1 MSEPGRL
8 DTRRRRS
15 SSLRLAIDVGG
26 TFTDVCVFDQA
37 AGSLG
42 TAKVPTNAA
51 DPLASVIGALDSID
65 VDFSRVQLVTHST
78 TITTNALVTR
88 DFPKAALITTEGFR
102 DVIEIRDGT
111 QDDPWD
117 TSRDVAGPY
126 IRRRDRYEV
135 RERVDHA
142 GRVLLPLDTDGL
154 RELARRLVD
163 RGIRTVA
170 VCFINSYANS
180 QHEQRARE
188 ILHQVDPTLSV
199 SLSSDILPEINEYER
214 FSTTVAN
221 ALLAWLVHDYVGR
234 LDDYLTQAGY
244 AGDLLLL
251 HSGGGSMTA
260 ALARRYPLR
269 LAASS
274 IAGGAIAA
282 RHTALQCGYPD
293 AIALDMGGTSCD
305 ITLVQ
310 NGQVR
315 LTKQWWVE
323 YGHPICF
330 PGVELATI
338 GAGGGTIARVDETGS
353 LRCGPAS
360 AGSNPGPASYGR
372 GGVQPTNTDANLLLG
387 RLSTSLASGAIT
399 LDQAAADAAIRG
411 KVASPLR
418 LDTAQA
424 AHAMLAISD
433 AAMANAVRLLRQS
446 RKALSASAP
455 LIAFGGAGPM
465 HGAAVARELQIRTV
479 IIPPLPGIT
488 SALGC
493 LLADIKHDF
502 SAMVEGH
509 ASEVDPVAIEERF
522 LQMEREATERMRAES
537 VAASEVRLE
546 RSVSLRYAGQ
556 WRSLTL
562 QMGRG
567 RDALTRAIEDFQVEY
582 QSRYVYRAD
591 DVPVEIYQ
599 IGLTAL
605 GRLAPVTL
613 PEREPTRTRP
623 SATSER
629 LVIFDDPNQPQQT
642 PVYERRRLGAGATL
656 RGPAI
661 IEQPDATTVLPP
673 GCDAEIDRW
682 LNIVITWR
690 DDA

>member
-1 MSEPGRL
+1 MSDRPRL
-8 DTRRRRS
+8 DARRRR

-37 AGSLG
+37 SGSLG
-42 TAKVPTNAA
+42 TAKVPTNTA
-51 DPLASVIGALDSID
+51 DPLASVIAALDAVGID
-65 VDFSRVQLVTHST
+65 LANVQLVTHST

-88 DFPKAALITTEGFR
+88 QFPTAALITTEGFR

-111 QDDPWD
+111 QEDPWD
-117 TSRDVAGPY
+117 TSRDVAKPY
-126 IRRRDRYEV
+126 IRRRDRHEV
-135 RERVDHA
+135 RERIDHA

-154 RELARRLVD
+154 RGLAGRLVD
-163 RGIRTVA
+163 RGVRTVA
-170 VCFINSYANS
+170 VCFINAYANP

-188 ILHQVDPTLSV
+188 ILLQVDPGLSV

-221 ALLAWLVHDYVGR
+221 ALLASLVHEYVGR
-234 LDDYLTQAGY
+234 LDEYLASCGY
-244 AGDLLLL
+244 DGDLLLL

-260 ALARRYPLR
+260 ALARRFPLR

-310 NGQVR
+310 SGQVR

-338 GAGGGTIARVDETGS
+338 GAGGGTIARVDQTGA
-353 LRCGPAS
+353 LRCGPQS

-372 GGVQPTNTDANLLLG
+372 GGTDPTNTDANLLLG
-387 RLSTSLASGAIT
+387 RLSTSLAAGAIT
-399 LDQAAADAAIRG
+399 LDEAAADRAIGEHIAA
-411 KVASPLR
+411 PLG
-418 LDTAQA
+418 LAAQQA

-446 RKALSASAP
+446 RKALSQSAP

-465 HGAAVARELQIRTV
+465 HGAAVARELGISTV

-502 SAMVEGH
+502 SAMVDGRADEI
-509 ASEVDPVAIEERF
+509 DPVAIEDRF
-522 LQMEREATERMRAES
+522 LQMEREAGERMKAES
-537 VAASEVRLE
+537 VAASDVRLE
-546 RSVSLRYAGQ
+546 RSVSMRYAGQ

-562 QMGRG
+562 PMGRG
-567 RDALTRAIEDFQVEY
+567 RDALARAIEEFQAEY
-582 QSRYVYRAD
+582 QSRYAYRAD
-591 DVPVEIYQ
+591 DVPVELYQ
-599 IGLTAL
+599 LGLSAL
-605 GRLAPVTL
+605 GQLAPVTL
-613 PEREPTRTRP
+613 PEREPTRSRP
-623 SATSER
+623 APIAER
-629 LVIFDDPNQPQQT
+629 RVIFDDPLDPQPT
-642 PVYERRRLGAGATL
+642 PVFQRRKLAAGATL

-690 DDA
+690 DHG

>member
-1 MSEPGRL
+1 MSDRGRVEA
-8 DTRRRRS
+8 RRRRL
-15 SSLRLAIDVGG
+15 SLRLAIDVGG
-26 TFTDVCVFDQA
+26 TFTDVCVFDEST
-37 AGSLG
+37 GSLG
-42 TAKVPTNAA
+42 TAKVPTNVA
-51 DPLASVIGALDSID
+51 DPLASVISALDAID
-65 VDFSRVQLVTHST
+65 VDLTSVQLITHST

-88 DFPKAALITTEGFR
+88 EFPKAALITTEGFR

-117 TSRDVAGPY
+117 TSRDVAKPY
-126 IRRRDRYEV
+126 IRRRDRHEV

-142 GRVLLPLDTDGL
+142 GRVLLPLDTAGL
-154 RELARRLVD
+154 HELGLRLVD
-163 RGIRTVA
+163 RGVRTIA
-170 VCFINSYANS
+170 VCFINSYANP
-180 QHEQRARE
+180 QHEQQARE
-188 ILHQVDPTLSV
+188 ILLRIVPTLSV

-221 ALLAWLVHDYVGR
+221 ALLASLVHDYVGR
-234 LDDYLTQAGY
+234 LDEYLVASGY
-244 AGDLLLL
+244 SGDLLLL

-260 ALARRYPLR
+260 SLARRYPLR

-338 GAGGGTIARVDETGS
+338 GAGGGTIARVDETGA
-353 LRCGPAS
+353 LRCGPQS
-360 AGSNPGPASYGR
+360 AGSSPGPASYGR
-372 GGVQPTNTDANLLLG
+372 GGSQPTNTDANLLLG
-387 RLSTSLASGAIT
+387 RLSTSLAAGAIT
-399 LDQAAADAAIRG
+399 LDETAARDAIRDH
-411 KVASPLR
+411 VADPLGLGESR
-418 LDTAQA
+418 A
-424 AHAMLAISD
+424 AHAILAVSD

-446 RKALSASAP
+446 RKALSGSAP

-465 HGAAVARELQIRTV
+465 HGAAVARELGIRTV
-479 IIPPLPGIT
+479 IVPPLPGIT

-502 SAMVEGH
+502 SAMVEGR
-509 ASEVDPVAIEERF
+509 ADEIDPVAIEDRY

-537 VAASEVRLE
+537 VVDADVRLE
-546 RSVSLRYAGQ
+546 RSVSMRYAGQ

-562 QMGRG
+562 PMGRG
-567 RDALTRAIEDFQVEY
+567 RDALARAIEDFQAEY
-582 QSRYVYRAD
+582 QSRYAYRAD
-591 DVPVEIYQ
+591 DVPVELYQ
-599 IGLTAL
+599 LGLSAL
-605 GRLAPVTL
+605 GRLAPLTL
-613 PEREPTRTRP
+613 PEREPTRSRP
-623 SATSER
+623 NPVAER
-629 LVIFDDPNQPQQT
+629 MVVFDDPQQPVPT
-642 PVYERRRLGAGATL
+642 PVYQRRRLGAGMTL

-682 LNIVITWR
+682 LNVVITWR

>member
-1 MSEPGRL
+1 VSESGRL

-15 SSLRLAIDVGG
+15 SLRVAIDVGG
-26 TFTDVCVFDQA
+26 TFTDVCVFDEA
-37 AGSLG
+37 SGSLG
-42 TAKVPTNAA
+42 TAKVPTNTA
-51 DPLASVIGALDSID
+51 DPLASVTGALGSID
-65 VDFSRVQLVTHST
+65 IDFTSVQLVTHST

-88 DFPKAALITTEGFR
+88 RFPKAALITTEGFR

-111 QDDPWD
+111 QEDPWD
-117 TSRDVAGPY
+117 TSRDVAQPY
-126 IRRRDRYEV
+126 IRRRDRHEV
-135 RERVDHA
+135 RERIDYA
-142 GRVLLPLDTDGL
+142 GRVLLPLDAEGL
-154 RELARRLVD
+154 RELARRLVA

-180 QHEQRARE
+180 QHERLARE
-188 ILHQVDPTLSV
+188 ILLQVEPTLSV

-221 ALLAWLVHDYVGR
+221 ALLASLVHDYVGR
-234 LDDYLTQAGY
+234 LDEYLASCGY

-260 ALARRYPLR
+260 SLARRYPLR

-282 RHTALQCGYPD
+282 RHTAAQCGYPD

-338 GAGGGTIARVDETGS
+338 GAGGGTIARVDETGA
-353 LRCGPAS
+353 LRCGPDS

-372 GGVQPTNTDANLLLG
+372 GGKEPTNTDANLLLG
-387 RLSTSLASGAIT
+387 RLSTSLAAGAIT
-399 LDQAAADAAIRG
+399 LDEQDGGRAIASR
-411 KVASPLR
+411 VAEPLG
-418 LDTAQA
+418 LETAQA

-446 RKALSASAP
+446 RKALSQSAP

-465 HGAAVARELQIRTV
+465 HGAAVARELGIRTV
-479 IIPPLPGIT
+479 IVPPLPGIT

-509 ASEVDPVAIEERF
+509 ADEVDPVAIEERF
-522 LQMEREATERMRAES
+522 LQMEREAGERMKAES
-537 VAASEVRLE
+537 VNASEVRLE
-546 RSVSLRYAGQ
+546 RSVSMRYAGQ

-562 QMGRG
+562 PMGRG
-567 RDALTRAIEDFQVEY
+567 RDALARAIEDFQAEY
-582 QSRYVYRAD
+582 QSRYAYRAD
-591 DVPVEIYQ
+591 DVPVELYQ
-599 IGLTAL
+599 LGLSAL
-605 GRLAPVTL
+605 GRLAPVSL
-613 PEREPTRTRP
+613 PEREPTRSRP
-623 SATSER
+623 TPTGER
-629 LVIFDDPNQPQQT
+629 LVVFDDPQHPQLT

-656 RGPAI
+656 LGPAI

-673 GCDAEIDRW
+673 GCNAEIDRW
-682 LNIVITWR
+682 LNVVITWSE
-690 DDA
+690 DA